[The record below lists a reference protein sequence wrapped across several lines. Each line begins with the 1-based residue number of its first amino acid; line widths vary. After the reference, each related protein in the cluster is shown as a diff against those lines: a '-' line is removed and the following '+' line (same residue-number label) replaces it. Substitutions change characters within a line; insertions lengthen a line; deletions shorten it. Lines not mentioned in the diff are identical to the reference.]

1 MSNPIIQPSFN
12 SGEWAPA
19 LNARVDLAKYHS
31 GAALLRNFFVDY
43 RGGATTRPGTRYV
56 LQTRLTSTVRILPFQ
71 ASFTVTY
78 ILEFGQGYVRF
89 FNNAAPVL
97 EAAKTISNI
106 TQANPAV
113 VTSTAHGFSAN
124 DWVFISGVV
133 GMVQVNGNYFF
144 LSGVTANTFQLNDLF
159 GNPFNSTS
167 LGTYV
172 SGGTVQ
178 RVYTITSP
186 YQASELAGL
195 KFVQNVNQMYLTH
208 PNYPPY
214 VLTLI
219 SATNWTLAPIVI
231 GATLTTPG
239 ISSLGT
245 SLAAGVVSYAY
256 KVTAVDV
263 NGQESAPSAPANV
276 VNLQDLRTVAGTIA
290 VNINPSVGSIS
301 TNVYKAIPYYGG
313 GLTVPIGA
321 QFGFIGNC
329 TGTVFI
335 DSNISPD
342 FTQGIPIVQ
351 NPFSGTGVQTIN
363 VTAQGSFGGAGGNPV
378 PTISFTGGGGSG
390 AAAVATLTCF
400 NAIINTGGTG
410 YFVGDVLFVTGGVYV
425 QVTGVSGARAITG
438 VTITNGGSISA
449 GSTPLNPA
457 GSNVVSG
464 SGLGSGTGATFGLT
478 YGVSAIGLI
487 SPGTGYTTPPAV
499 VFSYGTAAAT
509 AILGAPSAG
518 NPTVPALHQQRLTL
532 SGPVLSPAQMNFS
545 QPGTPFNFNIEFPLQ
560 PDDAIQAT
568 LTNTTLNSIKSMVSV
583 SAGLIV
589 FSDKGAWLING
600 GSSGSPISALSLVAN
615 PQGYS
620 GASDLPPITTPTD
633 ILYVQAKQ
641 SIVRDLAYNFYLNNY
656 LGTDISILSSHL
668 FYGFTLKEWTWAEE
682 PFKTAWAVRND
693 GQLLSLC
700 FVKEQEMI
708 AWAHSDTQ
716 GSFQSIASVTETT
729 TSIGSVDAV
738 YHVVQRTINGNTVQ
752 YIERFVELTYP
763 NDYKSSWQV
772 DAGIGYNGAP
782 ATIFTGAQHL
792 AGMAVTGV
800 ADGAV
805 INFTMPINGV
815 FQFGIGGTVGL
826 TTIPNASIVTVG
838 LAFLPQLAP
847 LALDLGQPTVQGKRK
862 KVAAVTTR
870 VKQALG
876 LSAGKT
882 LATVLPMQ
890 DLILNNVGSMSNA
903 LVTGLVTS
911 DARMIIDPDW
921 DVFGQYFITQP
932 NPYPASIL
940 GVIPEIEVGD
950 D

>member
-56 LQTRLTSTVRILPFQ
+56 LQTRLTTTVRIIPFQ

-78 ILEFGQGYVRF
+78 VLEFGQGYVRF

-97 EAAKTISNI
+97 EVPKTISGI
-106 TQANPAV
+106 TRTNPAV
-113 VTSTAHGFSAN
+113 VTATAHGYSAN
-124 DWVFISGVV
+124 DWVFISGVA
-133 GMVQVNGNYFF
+133 GMTQVNGNYYIVA
-144 LSGVTANTFQLNDLF
+144 GVTANTFQLNDLF
-159 GNPFNSTS
+159 GNPVNST
-167 LGTYV
+167 TYTAYA
-172 SGGTVQ
+172 SGGTAQ

-186 YQASELAGL
+186 YQSSELAGL
-195 KFVQNVNQMYLTH
+195 KFVQNVNQMYITH

-219 SATNWTLAPIVI
+219 ASTNWTLAPIVI
-231 GATLTTPG
+231 GSTLAAPTGQAANST
-239 ISSLGT
+239 
-245 SLAAGVVSYAY
+245 LAAGTVNYAY
-256 KVTAVDV
+256 IVTAVDN
-263 NGQESAPSAPANV
+263 NGQESPTSGFATVSNV
-276 VNLQDLRTVAGTIA
+276 LDIRTTGGTNA
-290 VNINPSVGSIS
+290 VTWNAVVGASS
-301 TNVYKAIPYYGG
+301 YNVYRANPRYGSA
-313 GLTVPIGA
+313 VPAGS
-321 QFGFIGNC
+321 QFGFVGNI
-329 TGTVFI
+329 TSLIFY
-335 DSNISPD
+335 DSNIAPD
-342 FTQGIPIVQ
+342 FSQGSPISQ
-351 NPFSGTGVQTIN
+351 NPFSGSGVQTVN
-363 VTAQGSFGGAGGNPV
+363 V
-378 PTISFTGGGGSG
+378 
-390 AAAVATLTCF
+390 
-400 NAIINTGGTG
+400 
-410 YFVGDVLFVTGGVYV
+410 
-425 QVTGVSGARAITG
+425 
-438 VTITNGGSISA
+438 TNGGSYGAPVPLPTVSFTASPGITATSTCTLVNLNVNLNA
-449 GSTPLNPA
+449 AGNTYAVGDVEALTPNLFITVLSIVGGASFGPIATFSVSGQTPLTSGSTPANPIPAVNSSGA
-457 GSNVVSG
+457 GRG
-464 SGLGSGTGATFGLT
+464 SGASFNLNWT
-478 YGVSAIGLI
+478 VSSVQVIN
-487 SPGTGYTTPPAV
+487 PGTGYLVTPTV
-499 VFSYGTAAAT
+499 SFSGSGGAAAT
-509 AILGAPSAG
+509 AVLGAASSG
-518 NPTVPALHQQRLTL
+518 NPSVPALYQQRLIL
-532 SGPVLSPAQMNFS
+532 SGPVLSPSQMNFS
-545 QPGTPFNFNIEFPLQ
+545 QPGTPFNFNTEFPLQ

-568 LTNTTLNSIKSMVSV
+568 LTNTTLNSIKSMIPV

-589 FSDKGAWLING
+589 LTDKGAWLING

-615 PQGYS
+615 SQGYS

-682 PFKTAWAVRND
+682 PFKTVWAVRND

-716 GSFQSIASVTETT
+716 GTFQSIASVTETT

-738 YHVVQRTINGNTVQ
+738 YHVVRRTINGVTVQ

-782 ATIFTGAQHL
+782 TTIFSGAQHL
-792 AGMAVTGV
+792 GGMAVTGV

-805 INFTMPINGV
+805 INFTMPVSGT
-815 FQFGIGGTVGL
+815 FQFGIGGTAGL
-826 TTIPNASIVTVG
+826 TAIANASIVTIG
-838 LAFLPQLAP
+838 LAFLPQLQT

-870 VKQALG
+870 VKGALG

-882 LATVLPMQ
+882 QATVLPMQ
-890 DLILNNVGSMSNA
+890 DLILNNVGTMSNQ